1 MLGECMMESNSVVL
15 NNGLNMPAIGLGTW
29 QIADSEAEAVVGQ
42 GLRAGYRLLDTAKIY
57 ENEAGVGRA
66 IRASNVPREDIFV
79 TTKLWNDDQGY
90 NSVFRAFDES
100 LNKLGLEYVDLYLI
114 HWPVA
119 EKIVDSW
126 RALEEIY
133 ASGRAKAIGVSNF
146 SGDDLK
152 VLLASSKVIPM
163 VNQIPLQPFVFA
175 KQNSVL
181 EFCQDHDIKVEA
193 YSPLTHGA
201 KLSDEKLLGIAR
213 KYRKTSAQIMLRW
226 VVQHDAV
233 PIPKS
238 SNLGRMTENLAIF
251 DFSLSCEDMT
261 ILDGLSDH
269 IFKNYNEY
277 S

>member
-1 MLGECMMESNSVVL
+1 MMESNSVVL